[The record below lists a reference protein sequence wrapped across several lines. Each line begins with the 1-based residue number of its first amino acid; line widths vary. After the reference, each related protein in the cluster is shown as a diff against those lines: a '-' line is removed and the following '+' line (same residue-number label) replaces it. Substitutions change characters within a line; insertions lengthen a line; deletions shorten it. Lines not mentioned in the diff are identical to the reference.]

1 MKINHFL
8 LSRKGILCLLV
19 LLSSEVMAAKLDF
32 NYTTPDTLSLEPR
45 LGVQARACH
54 SKADPMD
61 ITVRFNQGITIA
73 KPFEV
78 MLSING
84 EPYPK
89 SYGVFSSSAKSSAGI
104 DPDFLVP
111 WNASAKGT
119 TQVDEWHRENF
130 QALPAQNSD
139 PFCFTNESA
148 RYHLGFFPPNTPS
161 FGLIPIFQKPPFS
174 DGLSEE
180 DFKQICLAK
189 LEFMQTDNPNFST
202 YASTYWPRDG
212 GGSKNIVHYTK
223 IKDISGTDS
232 IEKDIE
238 YAINHKG
245 GAIYAL
251 AIEKGGPIFYAD
263 RKEAQDGGE
272 YTHNTIMQNDRNENC
287 TTSSCNFNIA
297 TGTGNAGNILN
308 SGGSYLVKLNNRN
321 ITSLTLTVVYDEIT
335 YTWNWQRDGSS
346 LLSNRLYLVN
356 STEGRGTV
364 LPTGIDADD
373 PYEKFYKKGGPGFY
387 RGTLV
392 PEGILNMDTY
402 NDYIKNVIPLSLPSN
417 KTGDIN
423 LVNTDSITFTIGAGS
438 NNVPT
443 LGVLGQPLKFAPLT
457 SDGKEVASA
466 MQVRNTCY

>member
-1 MKINHFL
+1 MNHVLLTRKWIL
-8 LSRKGILCLLV
+8 LSLV
-19 LLSSEVMAAKLDF
+19 LLSTDILAAESLNFDYKRS
-32 NYTTPDTLSLEPR
+32 DTLSLEPR

-61 ITVRFNQGITIA
+61 ITVRFNRGINIA

-119 TQVDEWHRENF
+119 TQVDEWHRKNF
-130 QALPAQNSD
+130 QAVPAENSD
-139 PFCFTNESA
+139 PFCFTNEGA
-148 RYHLGFFPPNTPS
+148 RYRLGYYLLNTPA
-161 FGLIPIFQKPPFS
+161 FGLLPIFQKPPFS
-174 DGLSEE
+174 DGLSAE
-180 DFKQICLAK
+180 DFKQICQRK
-189 LEFMQTDNPNFST
+189 FEWMQANNPNFST

-212 GGSKNIVHYTK
+212 DGSKNIVHYKK

-232 IEKDIE
+232 IEKDIDD
-238 YAINHKG
+238 AINHRG

-251 AIEKGGPIFYAD
+251 AIEKGAGIFYAK
-263 RKEAQDGGE
+263 RKEGQSGGVV
-272 YTHNTIMQNDRNENC
+272 TQNTIAQNDRNENC

-297 TGTGNAGNILN
+297 TGTGNAGNILH

-321 ITSLTLTVVYDEIT
+321 ITSLTLTVVYDEKM

-346 LLSNRLYLVN
+346 LLSNRLFLVN

-364 LPTGIDADD
+364 LPAGIDADD

-392 PEGILNMDTY
+392 PEGILNMGAY
-402 NDYIKNVIPLSLPSN
+402 NDYNNIIPLSLPSN
-417 KTGDIN
+417 KVGDIN

-443 LGVLGQPLKFAPLT
+443 LGILGQPLKFAPLT